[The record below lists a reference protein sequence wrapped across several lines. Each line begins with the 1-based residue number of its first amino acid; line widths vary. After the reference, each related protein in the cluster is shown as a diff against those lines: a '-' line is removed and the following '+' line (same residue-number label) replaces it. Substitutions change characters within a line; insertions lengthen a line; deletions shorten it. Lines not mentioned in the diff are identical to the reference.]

1 MLSSKDECILPDD
14 DVKIHPL
21 PTSHVTV
28 TPPITRNNTKKRNSK
43 QHHFISVVSDSVKTT
58 PSTRNE
64 TVTKPSNLIAVHPSS
79 SSSNLLKPSFTST
92 KNSLIKKTN
101 NYRNIQKPS
110 VKKEYLAAE
119 TSNPVVST
127 PVSETICLDSDEEDV
142 ASTVCNNT
150 NPVRKALKATSKL
163 PNKSLITVAKNS
175 STPTTVEIQNKPQ
188 GSVYKKADTLI
199 KRFKPVK
206 LSAGVQSS
214 LKTIQ
219 LSDSKNL
226 KPGNIIRITETGA
239 IELLKRNEMTSATV
253 NSLTAISG
261 SQAQNSEVPETITGD
276 LNTESQNVREKATSI
291 SDSGVSLVT
300 PPNMKAKNSK
310 SLSLLQNVIH
320 IPADNYGESS
330 LNNHSYSDNVASM
343 KAGSVASRAAGR
355 VMMPLKSNKNVEK
368 RDTSSII
375 TIQDEK
381 APLKVFAVT
390 SKRNDKEKVIDLTE
404 SILVNSNNDKK
415 VILKKKDLVAI
426 AGTSKDII
434 INNMGALLNSSKT
447 QSASVKEMNW

>member
-14 DVKIHPL
+14 DVKIHTL
-21 PTSHVTV
+21 PTSHVV
-28 TPPITRNNTKKRNSK
+28 TPPITRTNTKKRNSK
-43 QHHFISVVSDSVKTT
+43 QHHFISVVSDSVKTA

-64 TVTKPSNLIAVHPSS
+64 TVTKPTNLIAVRPSS

-92 KNSLIKKTN
+92 QNSLITKTY
-101 NYRNIQKPS
+101 NYRNIQKPP
-110 VKKEYLAAE
+110 VKKELAAE

-127 PVSETICLDSDEEDV
+127 PVSETICLDSDDEDV

-150 NPVRKALKATSKL
+150 NPVRKVLKSTSKL
-163 PNKSLITVAKNS
+163 PNKSLTTVAKNS
-175 STPTTVEIQNKPQ
+175 STPTTVEIQKKPQ
-188 GSVYKKADTLI
+188 GSVYKKAETLI
-199 KRFKPVK
+199 KRFKSVK
-206 LSAGVQSS
+206 NSAGMQSS

-219 LSDSKNL
+219 VSDSKNL
-226 KPGNIIRITETGA
+226 KPGNIIRITDTGA
-239 IELLKRNEMTSATV
+239 IEILKRNEITSATV
-253 NSLTAISG
+253 NSFTAISG

-276 LNTESQNVREKATSI
+276 LNTESQNIREKATSI

-300 PPNMKAKNSK
+300 PPNTKAKNSK

-320 IPADNYGESS
+320 IPADNYGESN
-330 LNNHSYSDNVASM
+330 LNKQSNSDNVASM

-355 VMMPLKSNKNVEK
+355 VMMPLKSDKNVEK

-381 APLKVFAVT
+381 APHKVFAVT
-390 SKRNDKEKVIDLTE
+390 NKRNDKVIDLTE

-434 INNMGALLNSSKT
+434 INKMGALVNSSKT

>member
-14 DVKIHPL
+14 DVTIHPL

-28 TPPITRNNTKKRNSK
+28 TTPITRNNTKKRNSK

-64 TVTKPSNLIAVHPSS
+64 TVTKPTNLIAVHPSS
-79 SSSNLLKPSFTST
+79 SSSNLLKPSLTST
-92 KNSLIKKTN
+92 KNSLITKTN
-101 NYRNIQKPS
+101 NYRNKQKPS

-142 ASTVCNNT
+142 ASIVCNNT
-150 NPVRKALKATSKL
+150 NPVRKALKSTSKL
-163 PNKSLITVAKNS
+163 PNKSLTTVAKNS
-175 STPTTVEIQNKPQ
+175 STPTTVEIQKKPQ
-188 GSVYKKADTLI
+188 GSGYKKADTLI

-219 LSDSKNL
+219 LSDSKNI

-253 NSLTAISG
+253 NSFTAISG

-300 PPNMKAKNSK
+300 PPNTKAKNSK
-310 SLSLLQNVIH
+310 SLSLLKNVIH

-330 LNNHSYSDNVASM
+330 LNNHSNSDNVASM

>member
-28 TPPITRNNTKKRNSK
+28 TTPITRNNTKKRNSK

-64 TVTKPSNLIAVHPSS
+64 TVTKPTNLIAVHPSS
-79 SSSNLLKPSFTST
+79 SSSNLLKPSLTST
-92 KNSLIKKTN
+92 KNSLITKTN

-142 ASTVCNNT
+142 ASIVCNNT
-150 NPVRKALKATSKL
+150 NPVRKALKSTSKL
-163 PNKSLITVAKNS
+163 PNKSLTTVAKNS
-175 STPTTVEIQNKPQ
+175 STPTTVEIQKKPQ
-188 GSVYKKADTLI
+188 GSGYKKADTLI

-219 LSDSKNL
+219 LSDSKNI

-253 NSLTAISG
+253 NSFTAISG

-276 LNTESQNVREKATSI
+276 LNTESQNVREKPTSI

-300 PPNMKAKNSK
+300 PPNTKAKNSK
-310 SLSLLQNVIH
+310 SLSLLKNVIH

-330 LNNHSYSDNVASM
+330 LNNHSNSDNVASM

>member
-14 DVKIHPL
+14 DVTIHPL

-28 TPPITRNNTKKRNSK
+28 TTPITRNNTKKRNSK

-64 TVTKPSNLIAVHPSS
+64 TVTKPTNLIAVHPSS
-79 SSSNLLKPSFTST
+79 SSSNLLKPSLTST
-92 KNSLIKKTN
+92 KNSLITKTN
-101 NYRNIQKPS
+101 NYRNKQKPS

-142 ASTVCNNT
+142 ASIVCNNT
-150 NPVRKALKATSKL
+150 NPVRKALKSTSKL
-163 PNKSLITVAKNS
+163 PNKSLNTVAKNS
-175 STPTTVEIQNKPQ
+175 STPTTVEIQKKPQ
-188 GSVYKKADTLI
+188 GSGYKKADTLI

-219 LSDSKNL
+219 LSDSKNI

-253 NSLTAISG
+253 NSFTAISG

-300 PPNMKAKNSK
+300 PPNTKAKNSK
-310 SLSLLQNVIH
+310 SLSLLKNVIH

-330 LNNHSYSDNVASM
+330 MNNPSNSDNVASM